1 MFKISLDSLLVLDA
15 VDRLGTFAAAAD
27 ELFRVPSTISYTV
40 SKLEQDL
47 DVKIYERMGPKV
59 KLTLAGKELLTEGR
73 YLLRAADELESRV
86 RRVAK
91 GWEAE
96 LKIGIDTLFSPA
108 ALTTEIADFFEIAP
122 QTRLRFLHDSV
133 SGTWEALLDG
143 RVDLLIGAVGP
154 GPSGGGY
161 KTHLLG
167 EIEYVFVVS
176 PNHPLADSDKPIGRQ
191 DLAQHRVITVSDSVR
206 HMQARTA
213 GLFDGQ
219 NTLAVPNMTVKLD
232 LQIAG
237 LGVGYVPKPMACVAI
252 DNNQLIVKEVA
263 ETRHNDQ
270 LFIAWRTGESGL
282 GLKWWIDNLDTP
294 TLFDKLWR

>member
-1 MFKISLDSLLVLDA
+1 MYKISLDSLVVLDA

-59 KLTLAGKELLTEGR
+59 KLTLAGKTLLKEGR
-73 YLLRAADELESRV
+73 YLLRSADEIEDKV
-86 RRVAK
+86 RRIAN
-91 GWEAE
+91 GWEVDFR
-96 LKIGIDTLFSPA
+96 IGMDTLFSPA
-108 ALTTEIADFFEIAP
+108 SLAVQTAEFLQIAP
-122 QTRLRFLHDSV
+122 QTKLQFLHDSI
-133 SGTWEALLDG
+133 SGTWEALLDR
-143 RVDLLIGAVGP
+143 RVDMLIGAVGP
-154 GPSGGGY
+154 APSGGGY
-161 KTHLLG
+161 KTELIG
-167 EIEYVFVVS
+167 EIEFVFAVS
-176 PNHPLADSDKPIGRQ
+176 PAHPLAGSEKPIGRQ

-219 NTLAVPNMTVKLD
+219 KTISVPNMAIKLD

-237 LGVGYVPKPMACVAI
+237 LGVGFVPKPMAQSAI
-252 DNNQLIVKEVA
+252 DNNQLVVKEVA
-263 ETRHNDQ
+263 EPRHNDQ

-282 GLKWWIDNLDTP
+282 GLQWWIDNLNTP
-294 TLFDKLWR
+294 KLFDLLWR